1 MFAELVELGKRVRKG
16 HDALKEEKCSWD
28 IIIDKEGNY
37 LNQLIPCNEIV
48 EAENLTAKKGKARL
62 LLDKPEE
69 TLGLDKPEKYLEK
82 LDEYKDVQEELSP
95 VLSFYNKPEEVIKA
109 LAAFMALPQSKR
121 NGNMTF
127 FYEHNKERPLSL
139 ERVQEAIKSK
149 MKDGEL
155 EEKICS
161 WDIIIDKDG
170 NYKGLN
176 RCDSPLKSERI
187 QSTTQ
192 EARFLLDKAE
202 TTFGYGK
209 YRMYLEKLYQ
219 YKDISALSPIFS
231 FYNKPEEVN
240 KVRKA
245 FLELPQAKQKGNLTF
260 MVDSE
265 RVLSNESV
273 RNAIKKKYE
282 EGLSSKK
289 QGDRLCAVC
298 GTNNYPILDEPHGSV
313 KLPKGQTSGSMLVSY
328 NTNAFESYNLKGNL
342 NSGICT
348 NCARNY
354 IEALQHLVGNRHE
367 ITTEKGE
374 KKFKFSNS
382 QKISDDTIA
391 LFWTKEPND
400 DIDPFSDICQPTEE
414 RVRKLFSSI
423 ITGDNQR
430 VNSELENYFYCC
442 TMSSAAARIA
452 VRDWMAISVS
462 QYQKDLKQWFDDIA
476 TIKDGETYYPGI
488 NSILNN
494 CIKKKTKSTQS
505 DLKAKARIG
514 SILWHAALT
523 NAPLPLM
530 ILQSVLTQIEHEKTT
545 KYCKTFSSE
554 KSTVI
559 RLVLNRNI
567 KKTYYM
573 KKELD
578 EQNESKAYLCG
589 RLFAL
594 ICLLQY
600 KAHEGKEV
608 NSSIRDRFFTSAS
621 SNPSRAM
628 SILLTKYVP
637 VYQKKTKGAY
647 TKSITEIA
655 SRIEHFPEKLTLT
668 ERGEFALGYYY
679 QYAAKKNENSNDND

>member
-28 IIIDKEGNY
+28 IVIDKEGNF
-37 LNQLIPCNEIV
+37 LNLIPCDITI

-69 TLGLDKPEKYLEK
+69 TLGFDEDKHEKYIAK
-82 LDEYKDVQEELSP
+82 LAEYKDIQE
-95 VLSFYNKPEEVIKA
+95 
-109 LAAFMALPQSKR
+109 
-121 NGNMTF
+121 
-127 FYEHNKERPLSL
+127 
-139 ERVQEAIKSK
+139 
-149 MKDGEL
+149 
-155 EEKICS
+155 
-161 WDIIIDKDG
+161 
-170 NYKGLN
+170 
-176 RCDSPLKSERI
+176 
-187 QSTTQ
+187 
-192 EARFLLDKAE
+192 
-202 TTFGYGK
+202 
-209 YRMYLEKLYQ
+209 
-219 YKDISALSPIFS
+219 LSPIFY
-231 FYNKPEEVN
+231 FYDKSDEVE
-240 KVRKA
+240 KVRKV
-245 FLELPQAKQKGNLTF
+245 FLELPQAKQKGNMTF
-260 MVDSE
+260 MLESE
-265 RVLSNESV
+265 RVLSNENV
-273 RNAIKKKYE
+273 RKAIKKKYE
-282 EGLSSKK
+282 ESLNIKK
-289 QGDRLCAVC
+289 QGTHLCAVC

-354 IEALQHLVGNRHE
+354 IEALRYLVGNGHE
-367 ITTEKGE
+367 IITEKGE
-374 KKFKFSNS
+374 KKYKFTNR

-391 LFWTKEPND
+391 LFWTKEPDD

-414 RVRKLFSSI
+414 RVRELFSSI
-423 ITGDNQR
+423 ATGNHER
-430 VNSELENYFYCC
+430 VNTDVENYFYCC

-462 QYQKDLKQWFDDIA
+462 QYQKNLKQWFDDIA
-476 TIKDGETYYPGI
+476 TIKDGEILYPGI
-488 NSILNN
+488 NSILSS
-494 CIKKKTKSTQS
+494 CIKKKTKPTQS
-505 DLKAKARIG
+505 DVKAKARIG

-530 ILQSVLTQIEHEKTT
+530 ILQSVLTQIEHD
-545 KYCKTFSSE
+545 YFSPE

-578 EQNESKAYLCG
+578 EKNESKAYLCG

-594 ICLLQY
+594 ICQLQY

-608 NSSIRDRFFTSAS
+608 NSSIRDRFFASAS

-637 VYQKKTKGAY
+637 IYQKKTKGAY

-679 QYAAKKNENSNDND
+679 QYAAKKNENSNYND

>member
-28 IIIDKEGNY
+28 IVIDKEGNF
-37 LNQLIPCNEIV
+37 LNLIPCDITI

-69 TLGLDKPEKYLEK
+69 TLGFDEDKHEKYIAK
-82 LDEYKDVQEELSP
+82 LAEYKDIQE
-95 VLSFYNKPEEVIKA
+95 
-109 LAAFMALPQSKR
+109 
-121 NGNMTF
+121 
-127 FYEHNKERPLSL
+127 
-139 ERVQEAIKSK
+139 
-149 MKDGEL
+149 
-155 EEKICS
+155 
-161 WDIIIDKDG
+161 
-170 NYKGLN
+170 
-176 RCDSPLKSERI
+176 
-187 QSTTQ
+187 
-192 EARFLLDKAE
+192 
-202 TTFGYGK
+202 
-209 YRMYLEKLYQ
+209 
-219 YKDISALSPIFS
+219 LSPIFY
-231 FYNKPEEVN
+231 FYDKSDEVE
-240 KVRKA
+240 KVRKV
-245 FLELPQAKQKGNLTF
+245 FLELPQAKQKGNMTF
-260 MVDSE
+260 MLDSE
-265 RVLSNESV
+265 RVLSNENV
-273 RNAIKKKYE
+273 RKAIKKKYE
-282 EGLSSKK
+282 DSLNIKK
-289 QGDRLCAVC
+289 QGTHLCAVC
-298 GTNNYPILDEPHGSV
+298 GTNNYPILDEPHGSI

-354 IEALQHLVGNRHE
+354 IEALRYLVGNGHE

-374 KKFKFSNS
+374 KKYKFTNR

-391 LFWTKEPND
+391 LFWTKEPDD

-423 ITGDNQR
+423 ITGDKQR
-430 VNSELENYFYCC
+430 VNTEMENYFYCC

-462 QYQKDLKQWFDDIA
+462 QYQKNLQQWFDDIE
-476 TIKDGETYYPGI
+476 TLKDGEILYPGI
-488 NSILNN
+488 NSILSSS
-494 CIKKKTKSTQS
+494 IKKKTKPTQS
-505 DLKAKARIG
+505 DVKARARIG

-530 ILQSVLTQIEHEKTT
+530 ILQSVLTQIEHD
-545 KYCKTFSSE
+545 YFSPE

-567 KKTYYM
+567 NNTYHM

-594 ICLLQY
+594 ICQLQY

-637 VYQKKTKGAY
+637 IYQKKKKGAY

>member
-28 IIIDKEGNY
+28 IVIDKEGNF
-37 LNQLIPCNEIV
+37 LNLIPCDITI

-69 TLGLDKPEKYLEK
+69 TLGFDKDKHEKYIAK
-82 LDEYKDVQEELSP
+82 LAEYKDIQE
-95 VLSFYNKPEEVIKA
+95 
-109 LAAFMALPQSKR
+109 
-121 NGNMTF
+121 
-127 FYEHNKERPLSL
+127 
-139 ERVQEAIKSK
+139 
-149 MKDGEL
+149 
-155 EEKICS
+155 
-161 WDIIIDKDG
+161 
-170 NYKGLN
+170 
-176 RCDSPLKSERI
+176 
-187 QSTTQ
+187 
-192 EARFLLDKAE
+192 
-202 TTFGYGK
+202 
-209 YRMYLEKLYQ
+209 
-219 YKDISALSPIFS
+219 LSPIFY
-231 FYNKPEEVN
+231 FYDKSDEVE
-240 KVRKA
+240 KVRKV
-245 FLELPQAKQKGNLTF
+245 FLELPQAKQKGNMTF
-260 MVDSE
+260 MLDSE
-265 RVLSNESV
+265 RVLSNENV
-273 RNAIKKKYE
+273 RKAIKKKYE
-282 EGLSSKK
+282 DSLNIKK
-289 QGDRLCAVC
+289 QGTHLCAVC
-298 GTNNYPILDEPHGSV
+298 GTNNYPILDEPHGSI

-354 IEALQHLVGNRHE
+354 IEALRYLVGNGHE

-374 KKFKFSNS
+374 KKYKFTNR

-391 LFWTKEPND
+391 LFWTKEPDD

-423 ITGDNQR
+423 ITGDKQR
-430 VNSELENYFYCC
+430 VNTEMENYFYCC

-462 QYQKDLKQWFDDIA
+462 QYQKNLQQWFDDIE
-476 TIKDGETYYPGI
+476 TLKDGEILYPGI
-488 NSILNN
+488 NSILSSS
-494 CIKKKTKSTQS
+494 IKKKTKPTQS
-505 DLKAKARIG
+505 DVKARARIG

-530 ILQSVLTQIEHEKTT
+530 ILQSVLTQIEHD
-545 KYCKTFSSE
+545 YFSPE

-567 KKTYYM
+567 NNTYHM

-594 ICLLQY
+594 ICQLQY

-637 VYQKKTKGAY
+637 IYQKKKKGAY

>member
-1 MFAELVELGKRVRKG
+1 MFAELVEFGKRVRKG

-28 IIIDKEGNY
+28 IIIDKEGNF
-37 LNQLIPCNEIV
+37 LNLIPCDISI

-69 TLGLDKPEKYLEK
+69 TLGLDIDKHEKYLTK
-82 LDEYKDVQEELSP
+82 LAEYKDVQEFSP
-95 VLSFYNKPEEVIKA
+95 VFSFYDKPEEVEKA
-109 LAAFMALPQSKR
+109 
-121 NGNMTF
+121 
-127 FYEHNKERPLSL
+127 
-139 ERVQEAIKSK
+139 
-149 MKDGEL
+149 
-155 EEKICS
+155 
-161 WDIIIDKDG
+161 
-170 NYKGLN
+170 
-176 RCDSPLKSERI
+176 
-187 QSTTQ
+187 
-192 EARFLLDKAE
+192 
-202 TTFGYGK
+202 
-209 YRMYLEKLYQ
+209 
-219 YKDISALSPIFS
+219 
-231 FYNKPEEVN
+231 
-240 KVRKA
+240 RKA

-265 RVLSNESV
+265 RLLSNESI

-282 EGLSSKK
+282 EGLNSKK
-289 QGDRLCAVC
+289 QRNRLCAVC

-313 KLPKGQTSGSMLVSY
+313 KLPKGQTAGSMLVSY

-354 IEALQHLVGNRHE
+354 IEALQYLVGNRYE
-367 ITTEKGE
+367 ITTENGE
-374 KKFKFSNS
+374 TKFKFSNR

-391 LFWTKEPND
+391 LFWTKEPNED
-400 DIDPFSDICQPTEE
+400 VDPFSDICQPTEE
-414 RVRKLFSSI
+414 RVKRLFSSI

-430 VNSELENYFYCC
+430 VNSDLENHFYCC
-442 TMSSAAARIA
+442 TISSAAARIA

-462 QYQKDLKQWFDDIA
+462 QYQKNLQQWFDDIA
-476 TIKDGETYYPGI
+476 TVKDGETFYPGI
-488 NSILNN
+488 NSILNS
-494 CIKKKTKSTQS
+494 CIKTKTKPTQS
-505 DLKAKARIG
+505 DAKAKARIG
-514 SILWHAALT
+514 AILWHAALT
-523 NAPLPLM
+523 NTSLPL
-530 ILQSVLTQIEHEKTT
+530 IVLQSVLTQIEHEKTT

-567 KKTYYM
+567 KNKYYM

-594 ICLLQY
+594 ICKLQY
-600 KAHEGKEV
+600 KAQGEV

-621 SNPSRAM
+621 CNPSRVM
-628 SILLTKYVP
+628 GKLLTEHVP
-637 VYQKKTKGAY
+637 VYQNKTKGAY

-655 SRIEHFPEKLTLT
+655 ARIEHFPEKLTLT

-679 QYAAKKNENSNDND
+679 QYADKQNENSNDNN

>member
-1 MFAELVELGKRVRKG
+1 MFAELVELGKSVRKG

-28 IIIDKEGNY
+28 IIIDKGGNY
-37 LNQLIPCNEIV
+37 LHLIPCDITI
-48 EAENLTAKKGKARL
+48 EAENLTSKKGKARL

-69 TLGLDKPEKYLEK
+69 TLGLDEDKHNTYLTK
-82 LDEYKDVQEELSP
+82 LAEYKDVQELSP
-95 VLSFYNKPEEVIKA
+95 VFSFYDKPEEV
-109 LAAFMALPQSKR
+109 
-121 NGNMTF
+121 
-127 FYEHNKERPLSL
+127 E
-139 ERVQEAIKSK
+139 
-149 MKDGEL
+149 
-155 EEKICS
+155 
-161 WDIIIDKDG
+161 
-170 NYKGLN
+170 
-176 RCDSPLKSERI
+176 
-187 QSTTQ
+187 
-192 EARFLLDKAE
+192 
-202 TTFGYGK
+202 
-209 YRMYLEKLYQ
+209 
-219 YKDISALSPIFS
+219 
-231 FYNKPEEVN
+231 

-265 RVLSNESV
+265 RLLSNESV

-289 QGDRLCAVC
+289 RGDRLCAVC

-313 KLPKGQTSGSMLVSY
+313 KLPKGQTAGSMLVSY

-354 IEALQHLVGNRHE
+354 IEALQYLVGNGDE
-367 ITTEKGE
+367 ITTEQGE
-374 KKFKFSNS
+374 TKFKFSNR

-391 LFWTKEPND
+391 LFWTKKPNE

-414 RVRKLFSSI
+414 RVKKLFSSI

-430 VNSELENYFYCC
+430 VNTDFENYFYCC

-452 VRDWMAISVS
+452 VRDWMAISIS
-462 QYQKDLKQWFDDIA
+462 QYHKNLQQWFDDIA
-476 TIKDGETYYPGI
+476 TIKDGETFYPGI
-488 NSILNN
+488 NKILNS
-494 CIKKKTKSTQS
+494 CIKRKTKLTQN
-505 DLKAKARIG
+505 DTKAKARIG
-514 SILWHAALT
+514 AILWHAALT
-523 NAPLPLM
+523 NTSLPLM
-530 ILQSVLTQIEHEKTT
+530 ILQSVLTQIEHD
-545 KYCKTFSSE
+545 YFSPE
-554 KSTVI
+554 KSTII

-594 ICLLQY
+594 ICQLQY
-600 KAHEGKEV
+600 KAQGEV
-608 NSSIRDRFFTSAS
+608 NSSIKDRFFASAS

-655 SRIEHFPEKLTLT
+655 SRIEHFPDRLTLT

-679 QYAAKKNENSNDND
+679 QYTNKKNNNSNDNN

>member
-28 IIIDKEGNY
+28 IVIDKEGY
-37 LNQLIPCNEIV
+37 FLNLIPCDITI

-69 TLGLDKPEKYLEK
+69 TLGFDEDKHEKYIAK
-82 LDEYKDVQEELSP
+82 LAEYKDIQELSP
-95 VLSFYNKPEEVIKA
+95 V
-109 LAAFMALPQSKR
+109 
-121 NGNMTF
+121 
-127 FYEHNKERPLSL
+127 
-139 ERVQEAIKSK
+139 
-149 MKDGEL
+149 
-155 EEKICS
+155 
-161 WDIIIDKDG
+161 
-170 NYKGLN
+170 
-176 RCDSPLKSERI
+176 
-187 QSTTQ
+187 
-192 EARFLLDKAE
+192 
-202 TTFGYGK
+202 
-209 YRMYLEKLYQ
+209 
-219 YKDISALSPIFS
+219 FS
-231 FYNKPEEVN
+231 FYDKLEEVE
-240 KVRKA
+240 KVRKV

-260 MVDSE
+260 MLDSE
-265 RVLSNESV
+265 RLLSNENV
-273 RNAIKKKYE
+273 RKAIKKKYE
-282 EGLSSKK
+282 DGLSIKK
-289 QGDRLCAVC
+289 QGAHLCAVC

-354 IEALQHLVGNRHE
+354 IEALQFLVGNGHE
-367 ITTEKGE
+367 IITEKGE
-374 KKFKFSNS
+374 KKYKFTNR

-391 LFWTKEPND
+391 LFWTKEPD
-400 DIDPFSDICQPTEE
+400 DEIDPFSDICQPSEE
-414 RVRKLFSSI
+414 RVRKLFSSV

-430 VNSELENYFYCC
+430 VNTEMENYFYCC
-442 TMSSAAARIA
+442 TMSSAAARVA

-462 QYQKDLKQWFDDIA
+462 QYQKNLQQWFDDIE
-476 TIKDGETYYPGI
+476 TVKDGEILYPGI
-488 NSILNN
+488 NSILSS
-494 CIKKKTKSTQS
+494 CIKKKTKPTQS
-505 DLKAKARIG
+505 DVKAKARIG

-523 NAPLPLM
+523 NTSLPLM
-530 ILQSVLTQIEHEKTT
+530 VLQSVLTEIEHDF
-545 KYCKTFSSE
+545 FSPE

-567 KKTYYM
+567 KKSYYM

-594 ICLLQY
+594 ICQLQY
-600 KAHEGKEV
+600 KAQGEV
-608 NSSIRDRFFTSAS
+608 NSSIKDRFFASAS
-621 SNPSRAM
+621 SNPSRAI

-679 QYAAKKNENSNDND
+679 QYAAKKNEYSNDNN

>member
-1 MFAELVELGKRVRKG
+1 MFAELVELGRRDRKG

-48 EAENLTAKKGKARL
+48 EVENLTAKKGKARL

-69 TLGLDKPEKYLEK
+69 TLGFDKDKHEKYLSK
-82 LDEYKDVQEELSP
+82 LFEYKDVQELSP
-95 VLSFYNKPEEVIKA
+95 VFSFYDKPEEV
-109 LAAFMALPQSKR
+109 
-121 NGNMTF
+121 
-127 FYEHNKERPLSL
+127 E
-139 ERVQEAIKSK
+139 
-149 MKDGEL
+149 
-155 EEKICS
+155 
-161 WDIIIDKDG
+161 
-170 NYKGLN
+170 
-176 RCDSPLKSERI
+176 
-187 QSTTQ
+187 
-192 EARFLLDKAE
+192 
-202 TTFGYGK
+202 
-209 YRMYLEKLYQ
+209 
-219 YKDISALSPIFS
+219 
-231 FYNKPEEVN
+231 

-265 RVLSNESV
+265 RLLSNESV

-282 EGLSSKK
+282 EVLSSKK

-313 KLPKGQTSGSMLVSY
+313 KLPKGQTAGSMLVSY

-354 IEALQHLVGNRHE
+354 IEALQHLVGNGYE
-367 ITTEKGE
+367 ITTENGE
-374 KKFKFSNS
+374 KKYKFTNR

-391 LFWTKEPND
+391 LFWTKKTVA
-400 DIDPFSDICQPTEE
+400 DIDPFSDICQPNEE

-423 ITGDNQR
+423 ATGNHERINTD
-430 VNSELENYFYCC
+430 VDNYFYCC

-452 VRDWMAISVS
+452 VRDWIAISVS
-462 QYQKDLKQWFDDIA
+462 QYQKNLKQWFDDIA

-488 NSILNN
+488 NSILNS

-514 SILWHAALT
+514 AILWHAALT
-523 NAPLPLM
+523 NTSLPLM
-530 ILQSVLTQIEHEKTT
+530 VLQSILTQIEHG
-545 KYCKTFSSE
+545 YFSPE

-567 KKTYYM
+567 NKTYYM

-594 ICLLQY
+594 ICQLQY
-600 KAHEGKEV
+600 KAQGEV
-608 NSSIRDRFFTSAS
+608 NSSIRDRFFASAS
-621 SNPSRAM
+621 SNPSWAM

-679 QYAAKKNENSNDND
+679 QYAAKKNENSNDNE

>member
-28 IIIDKEGNY
+28 IVIDKEGHF
-37 LNQLIPCNEIV
+37 LNLIPCDITI

-69 TLGLDKPEKYLEK
+69 TLGFDEDKHEKYIAK
-82 LDEYKDVQEELSP
+82 LAEYKDIQE
-95 VLSFYNKPEEVIKA
+95 
-109 LAAFMALPQSKR
+109 
-121 NGNMTF
+121 
-127 FYEHNKERPLSL
+127 
-139 ERVQEAIKSK
+139 
-149 MKDGEL
+149 
-155 EEKICS
+155 
-161 WDIIIDKDG
+161 
-170 NYKGLN
+170 
-176 RCDSPLKSERI
+176 
-187 QSTTQ
+187 
-192 EARFLLDKAE
+192 
-202 TTFGYGK
+202 
-209 YRMYLEKLYQ
+209 
-219 YKDISALSPIFS
+219 LSPIFY
-231 FYNKPEEVN
+231 FYDKSDEVE
-240 KVRKA
+240 KVRKV
-245 FLELPQAKQKGNLTF
+245 FLELPQAKQKGNMTF
-260 MVDSE
+260 MLDSE
-265 RVLSNESV
+265 RVLSNENV
-273 RNAIKKKYE
+273 RKAIKKKYE
-282 EGLSSKK
+282 ESLNIKK
-289 QGDRLCAVC
+289 QGTHLCAVC

-354 IEALQHLVGNRHE
+354 IEALQYLVGNGPNR
-367 ITTEKGE
+367 
-374 KKFKFSNS
+374 
-382 QKISDDTIA
+382 QKISDDT
-391 LFWTKEPND
+391 LVVFWTKEPD
-400 DIDPFSDICQPTEE
+400 DNINPLSDICHPTEE
-414 RVRKLFSSI
+414 RVRELFSSI
-423 ITGDNQR
+423 ANGDHER
-430 VNSELENYFYCC
+430 VNTDVENYFYCF

-462 QYQKDLKQWFDDIA
+462 QYQQNLKQWFDDIA
-476 TIKDGETYYPGI
+476 TIKDGEIYYPGI

-494 CIKKKTKSTQS
+494 CIKPKSKPTQS
-505 DLKAKARIG
+505 DVKARARIG
-514 SILWHAALT
+514 AILWHAALT
-523 NAPLPLM
+523 NTHLPLL
-530 ILQSVLTQIEHEKTT
+530 ILQSALTQIEHEKTT
-545 KYCKTFSSE
+545 IYCETFSPE

-594 ICLLQY
+594 ICQLQY
-600 KAHEGKEV
+600 KAHDGKDV
-608 NSSIRDRFFTSAS
+608 NSSIRDRFFASAS

-647 TKSITEIA
+647 TKVITEIA
-655 SRIEHFPEKLTLT
+655 TRIEHFPEKLTLT

-679 QYAAKKNENSNDND
+679 QYATKKNVNSNDND

>member
-1 MFAELVELGKRVRKG
+1 MFAELVEFGKRVRKG

-69 TLGLDKPEKYLEK
+69 TLGFDKDKHEKYLSK
-82 LDEYKDVQEELSP
+82 LFEYKDVQELSP
-95 VLSFYNKPEEVIKA
+95 VFSFYDKPEEV
-109 LAAFMALPQSKR
+109 
-121 NGNMTF
+121 
-127 FYEHNKERPLSL
+127 E
-139 ERVQEAIKSK
+139 
-149 MKDGEL
+149 
-155 EEKICS
+155 
-161 WDIIIDKDG
+161 
-170 NYKGLN
+170 
-176 RCDSPLKSERI
+176 
-187 QSTTQ
+187 
-192 EARFLLDKAE
+192 
-202 TTFGYGK
+202 
-209 YRMYLEKLYQ
+209 
-219 YKDISALSPIFS
+219 
-231 FYNKPEEVN
+231 

-265 RVLSNESV
+265 RLLSNESV

-282 EGLSSKK
+282 EVLSSKK

-313 KLPKGQTSGSMLVSY
+313 KLPKGQTAGSMLVSY

-354 IEALQHLVGNRHE
+354 IEALQYLAGNGYN
-367 ITTEKGE
+367 ITSENGKT
-374 KKFKFSNS
+374 KFKYSNR

-423 ITGDNQR
+423 ITGNPKR

-452 VRDWMAISVS
+452 VRDWMAVS
-462 QYQKDLKQWFDDIA
+462 IFQYHKNLQQWFDDIA
-476 TIKDGETYYPGI
+476 TIKDGETFYPGI
-488 NSILNN
+488 NSILNS
-494 CIKKKTKSTQS
+494 CIKKKKKLTDP

-514 SILWHAALT
+514 AILWHAALT
-523 NAPLPLM
+523 NTSLPLM

-545 KYCKTFSSE
+545 EYCKTFSSE

-567 KKTYYM
+567 NKTYYM

-600 KAHEGKEV
+600 KAHDGKEV

-621 SNPSRAM
+621 RNPSRIM
-628 SILLTKYVP
+628 GKLLTEYVP

-647 TKSITEIA
+647 TKAITEITA
-655 SRIEHFPEKLTLT
+655 RIGCHIPEKLTLT

>member
-1 MFAELVELGKRVRKG
+1 MFAELVEFGKRVRKG

-28 IIIDKEGNY
+28 IVIDKEGNF
-37 LNQLIPCNEIV
+37 LDLIPCDITI

-69 TLGLDKPEKYLEK
+69 TLGFDEDKHEKYIAK
-82 LDEYKDVQEELSP
+82 LAEYKDIQELSP
-95 VLSFYNKPEEVIKA
+95 VFSFYDKPEEV
-109 LAAFMALPQSKR
+109 
-121 NGNMTF
+121 
-127 FYEHNKERPLSL
+127 E
-139 ERVQEAIKSK
+139 
-149 MKDGEL
+149 
-155 EEKICS
+155 
-161 WDIIIDKDG
+161 
-170 NYKGLN
+170 
-176 RCDSPLKSERI
+176 
-187 QSTTQ
+187 
-192 EARFLLDKAE
+192 
-202 TTFGYGK
+202 
-209 YRMYLEKLYQ
+209 
-219 YKDISALSPIFS
+219 
-231 FYNKPEEVN
+231 
-240 KVRKA
+240 KVRKV

-260 MVDSE
+260 MFNSE
-265 RVLSNESV
+265 RILSNENV

-282 EGLSSKK
+282 ECLSLKK
-289 QGDRLCAVC
+289 QGTYLCAVC

-328 NTNAFESYNLKGNL
+328 NTNAFESFNLKGNL
-342 NSGICT
+342 NSGICS

-354 IEALQHLVGNRHE
+354 IEALQYLVGNGHE

-374 KKFKFSNS
+374 KKFKFSNR
-382 QKISDDTIA
+382 QKISDDTIV
-391 LFWTKEPND
+391 LFWTKKPDD

-414 RVRKLFSSI
+414 RVRELFSSI
-423 ITGDNQR
+423 TTGDHER
-430 VNSELENYFYCC
+430 VNTEVENYFYCC

-462 QYQKDLKQWFDDIA
+462 QYQKNLKQWFDDIA
-476 TIKDGETYYPGI
+476 TVKNKGCETYYPGI
-488 NSILNN
+488 NSILDS
-494 CIKKKTKSTQS
+494 CIKKKKKLTDS
-505 DLKAKARIG
+505 DVKAKARIG
-514 SILWHAALT
+514 SILWHVALT

-647 TKSITEIA
+647 TKSITDIA

-679 QYAAKKNENSNDND
+679 QYAAKKNENSNDNE

>member
-16 HDALKEEKCSWD
+16 HDALKEEKCNWD
-28 IIIDKEGNY
+28 IILDKEGNF
-37 LNQLIPCNEIV
+37 LNLIPCDITI

-69 TLGLDKPEKYLEK
+69 TLGFDEDKHEKYIAK
-82 LDEYKDVQEELSP
+82 LAEYKDIQELSP
-95 VLSFYNKPEEVIKA
+95 VFSFYDKPEEV
-109 LAAFMALPQSKR
+109 
-121 NGNMTF
+121 
-127 FYEHNKERPLSL
+127 E
-139 ERVQEAIKSK
+139 
-149 MKDGEL
+149 
-155 EEKICS
+155 
-161 WDIIIDKDG
+161 
-170 NYKGLN
+170 
-176 RCDSPLKSERI
+176 
-187 QSTTQ
+187 
-192 EARFLLDKAE
+192 
-202 TTFGYGK
+202 
-209 YRMYLEKLYQ
+209 
-219 YKDISALSPIFS
+219 
-231 FYNKPEEVN
+231 
-240 KVRKA
+240 KVRKV
-245 FLELPQAKQKGNLTF
+245 FLELPQTKQKGNLTF
-260 MVDSE
+260 MIDSE
-265 RVLSNESV
+265 RLLTNENV
-273 RNAIKKKYE
+273 RTAIKKKYE
-282 EGLSSKK
+282 ECLSSKK
-289 QGDRLCAVC
+289 QGTRLCAVC

-354 IEALQHLVGNRHE
+354 IEALQYLVGNGYE

-374 KKFKFSNS
+374 KKYKFTNR

-391 LFWTKEPND
+391 LFWTKEPDD

-423 ITGDNQR
+423 IIGDNQR
-430 VNSELENYFYCC
+430 VNTEIENYFYCC

-462 QYQKDLKQWFDDIA
+462 QYQKNLQQWFNDIE
-476 TIKDGETYYPGI
+476 TVKDGKILYLGI
-488 NSILNN
+488 NSILSS
-494 CIKKKTKSTQS
+494 CIKKKTKPTQS
-505 DLKAKARIG
+505 DVKAKARIG

-523 NAPLPLM
+523 NTSLPLM
-530 ILQSVLTQIEHEKTT
+530 ILQSVLTQIEHD
-545 KYCKTFSSE
+545 YFSPE

-567 KKTYYM
+567 KSTYYM

-578 EQNESKAYLCG
+578 EQNDSKAYLCG

-594 ICLLQY
+594 ICQLQY
-600 KAHEGKEV
+600 KAHDGKDV
-608 NSSIRDRFFTSAS
+608 NSSIRDRFFASAS

-637 VYQKKTKGAY
+637 IYQKKTKGAY
-647 TKSITEIA
+647 TKVITEIA
-655 SRIEHFPEKLTLT
+655 ARIEHFPEKLTLT

-679 QYAAKKNENSNDND
+679 QYATKKNENSNDND

>member
-28 IIIDKEGNY
+28 IVIDKEGNF
-37 LNQLIPCNEIV
+37 LNLIPCDITI

-69 TLGLDKPEKYLEK
+69 TLGFDEDKHEKYIAK
-82 LDEYKDVQEELSP
+82 LAEYKDIQELSP
-95 VLSFYNKPEEVIKA
+95 VFSFYDKPEEV
-109 LAAFMALPQSKR
+109 
-121 NGNMTF
+121 
-127 FYEHNKERPLSL
+127 E
-139 ERVQEAIKSK
+139 
-149 MKDGEL
+149 
-155 EEKICS
+155 
-161 WDIIIDKDG
+161 
-170 NYKGLN
+170 
-176 RCDSPLKSERI
+176 
-187 QSTTQ
+187 
-192 EARFLLDKAE
+192 
-202 TTFGYGK
+202 
-209 YRMYLEKLYQ
+209 
-219 YKDISALSPIFS
+219 
-231 FYNKPEEVN
+231 
-240 KVRKA
+240 KVRKV

-265 RVLSNESV
+265 RLLSNENV
-273 RNAIKKKYE
+273 RIAIKKKYE

-391 LFWTKEPND
+391 LFWTKKPVA
-400 DIDPFSDICQPTEE
+400 DIDPFSDICQPNEE
-414 RVRKLFSSI
+414 RVRELFSSI
-423 ITGDNQR
+423 ATGDQEA
-430 VNSELENYFYCC
+430 VTTKVENFFYCC

-452 VRDWMAISVS
+452 VRDWIAISVS
-462 QYQKDLKQWFDDIA
+462 QYQKNLMQWFDDIA
-476 TIKDGETYYPGI
+476 TIKEGETYYPGI
-488 NSILNN
+488 DSILNS

-514 SILWHAALT
+514 AILWHAALT
-523 NAPLPLM
+523 NTSLPLM
-530 ILQSVLTQIEHEKTT
+530 ILQSILTQIEHD
-545 KYCKTFSSE
+545 YFSPE

-594 ICLLQY
+594 ICQLQY
-600 KAHEGKEV
+600 KAHDGKEV

-621 SNPSRAM
+621 CNPRRVM
-628 SILLTKYVP
+628 GKLLTEYVLI
-637 VYQKKTKGAY
+637 YQKKTKGAY

-655 SRIEHFPEKLTLT
+655 SRIEHFPEKLTLS

-679 QYAAKKNENSNDND
+679 QYAVKKNENSNENE

>member
-28 IIIDKEGNY
+28 ILIDKEGNF
-37 LNQLIPCNEIV
+37 LKLIPCDITI

-69 TLGLDKPEKYLEK
+69 TLGFDDDKHKKYLEK
-82 LDEYKDVQEELSP
+82 LSEYKDIQELSP
-95 VLSFYNKPEEVIKA
+95 V
-109 LAAFMALPQSKR
+109 
-121 NGNMTF
+121 
-127 FYEHNKERPLSL
+127 
-139 ERVQEAIKSK
+139 
-149 MKDGEL
+149 
-155 EEKICS
+155 
-161 WDIIIDKDG
+161 
-170 NYKGLN
+170 
-176 RCDSPLKSERI
+176 
-187 QSTTQ
+187 
-192 EARFLLDKAE
+192 
-202 TTFGYGK
+202 
-209 YRMYLEKLYQ
+209 
-219 YKDISALSPIFS
+219 FS
-231 FYNKPEEVN
+231 FYDKTEEVE
-240 KVRKA
+240 KVRKT
-245 FLELPQAKQKGNLTF
+245 FLELQGVVLKPSDIDKEKFYELPQAKQKGNLTF
-260 MVDSE
+260 MLDSE
-265 RVLSNESV
+265 RLLSNENV
-273 RNAIKKKYE
+273 RKAIKKKYE
-282 EGLSSKK
+282 ESLNIKK
-289 QGDRLCAVC
+289 QGTHLCAVC

-313 KLPKGQTSGSMLVSY
+313 KLPKGQTAGSMLVSY

-354 IEALQHLVGNRHE
+354 IEALQYLVGNGHE

-374 KKFKFSNS
+374 NKFKFSNR
-382 QKISDDTIA
+382 QKISDDTIV
-391 LFWTKEPND
+391 LFWTKEPVD

-414 RVRKLFSSI
+414 RVRELFSSI
-423 ITGDNQR
+423 KTGDHER
-430 VNSELENYFYCC
+430 VNTDVENYFYCC
-442 TMSSAAARIA
+442 TISSAAARIA
-452 VRDWMAISVS
+452 VRDWMAISVL
-462 QYQKDLKQWFDDIA
+462 QYQKNLKQWFDDIA

-488 NSILNN
+488 NSILNS

-514 SILWHAALT
+514 AILWHAALT
-523 NAPLPLM
+523 NTSLPL
-530 ILQSVLTQIEHEKTT
+530 IVLQSILTQIEHD
-545 KYCKTFSSE
+545 YFSPE

-567 KKTYYM
+567 NKTYYM

-594 ICLLQY
+594 ICQLQY
-600 KAHEGKEV
+600 KAQGEV
-608 NSSIRDRFFTSAS
+608 NSSIRDRFFASAS
-621 SNPSRAM
+621 SNPSWAM

-655 SRIEHFPEKLTLT
+655 SRIGHFPEKLSLT

>member
-28 IIIDKEGNY
+28 IIIDKEGNF
-37 LNQLIPCNEIV
+37 LNQIIPCNEII

-69 TLGLDKPEKYLEK
+69 TLGFDKDKHEKYLSK
-82 LDEYKDVQEELSP
+82 LFEYKDVQELSP
-95 VLSFYNKPEEVIKA
+95 VFSFYDKPEEV
-109 LAAFMALPQSKR
+109 
-121 NGNMTF
+121 
-127 FYEHNKERPLSL
+127 E
-139 ERVQEAIKSK
+139 
-149 MKDGEL
+149 
-155 EEKICS
+155 
-161 WDIIIDKDG
+161 
-170 NYKGLN
+170 
-176 RCDSPLKSERI
+176 
-187 QSTTQ
+187 
-192 EARFLLDKAE
+192 
-202 TTFGYGK
+202 
-209 YRMYLEKLYQ
+209 
-219 YKDISALSPIFS
+219 
-231 FYNKPEEVN
+231 

-265 RVLSNESV
+265 RLLSNESV

-313 KLPKGQTSGSMLVSY
+313 KLPKGQTAGSMLVSY

-354 IEALQHLVGNRHE
+354 IEALQYLAGNGHN
-367 ITTEKGE
+367 ITSEKGE
-374 KKFKFSNS
+374 TKFKYSNR

-462 QYQKDLKQWFDDIA
+462 QYQKNLQQWFEDIA
-476 TIKDGETYYPGI
+476 TIKDGETFYPGI
-488 NSILNN
+488 NSILNS
-494 CIKKKTKSTQS
+494 CIKKKTKPTQS
-505 DLKAKARIG
+505 DVKAKARIG
-514 SILWHAALT
+514 AILWHAALT
-523 NAPLPLM
+523 NTSLPLM
-530 ILQSVLTQIEHEKTT
+530 ILQSVLTQIEHD
-545 KYCKTFSSE
+545 YFSPE

-578 EQNESKAYLCG
+578 EKNESKAYLCG

-594 ICLLQY
+594 ICQLQY
-600 KAHEGKEV
+600 KAQGDV
-608 NSSIRDRFFTSAS
+608 NSSIKDRFFASAS

-655 SRIEHFPEKLTLT
+655 SRIEHFPERLTLT
-668 ERGEFALGYYY
+668 ERGEFALGYYH
-679 QYAAKKNENSNDND
+679 QYAYKKNENSND

>member
-28 IIIDKEGNY
+28 IVIDKEGNF
-37 LNQLIPCNEIV
+37 LNLIPCDITIES
-48 EAENLTAKKGKARL
+48 ENLTAKKGKARL

-69 TLGLDKPEKYLEK
+69 TLGFDEDKHEKYIAK
-82 LDEYKDVQEELSP
+82 LAEYKDIQE
-95 VLSFYNKPEEVIKA
+95 
-109 LAAFMALPQSKR
+109 
-121 NGNMTF
+121 
-127 FYEHNKERPLSL
+127 
-139 ERVQEAIKSK
+139 
-149 MKDGEL
+149 
-155 EEKICS
+155 
-161 WDIIIDKDG
+161 
-170 NYKGLN
+170 
-176 RCDSPLKSERI
+176 
-187 QSTTQ
+187 
-192 EARFLLDKAE
+192 
-202 TTFGYGK
+202 
-209 YRMYLEKLYQ
+209 
-219 YKDISALSPIFS
+219 LSPIFY
-231 FYNKPEEVN
+231 FYDKSDEVE
-240 KVRKA
+240 KVRKV
-245 FLELPQAKQKGNLTF
+245 FLELPQAKQKGNMTF
-260 MVDSE
+260 MLDSE
-265 RVLSNESV
+265 RVLSNENV
-273 RNAIKKKYE
+273 RKAIKKKYE
-282 EGLSSKK
+282 ESLNIKK
-289 QGDRLCAVC
+289 QVTHLCAVC

-391 LFWTKEPND
+391 LFWTKEPDD

-414 RVRKLFSSI
+414 RVRELFSSI
-423 ITGDNQR
+423 TTGDHER
-430 VNSELENYFYCC
+430 VNTDVENYFYCC
-442 TMSSAAARIA
+442 TISSAAARIA

-462 QYQKDLKQWFDDIA
+462 QYQKNLKQWFDDIA

-488 NSILNN
+488 NSILNS
-494 CIKKKTKSTQS
+494 CIKKKTKSTHS

-514 SILWHAALT
+514 TVLWHAALT
-523 NAPLPLM
+523 NTSLPLM
-530 ILQSVLTQIEHEKTT
+530 ILQSVLTQIEHD
-545 KYCKTFSSE
+545 YFSPD

-567 KKTYYM
+567 NNTYHM
-573 KKELD
+573 KRELD

-594 ICLLQY
+594 ICKLQY

-621 SNPSRAM
+621 CNPSRVM
-628 SILLTKYVP
+628 GKLLTEYVP
-637 VYQKKTKGAY
+637 IYQKKTKGAY
-647 TKSITEIA
+647 TKAITEITA
-655 SRIEHFPEKLTLT
+655 RIGCHFPEKLTLT

>member
-28 IIIDKEGNY
+28 IVIDKEGNF
-37 LNQLIPCNEIV
+37 LDLIPCDITI

-69 TLGLDKPEKYLEK
+69 TLGFDEDKHEKYIAK
-82 LDEYKDVQEELSP
+82 LAEYKDIQE
-95 VLSFYNKPEEVIKA
+95 
-109 LAAFMALPQSKR
+109 
-121 NGNMTF
+121 
-127 FYEHNKERPLSL
+127 
-139 ERVQEAIKSK
+139 
-149 MKDGEL
+149 
-155 EEKICS
+155 
-161 WDIIIDKDG
+161 
-170 NYKGLN
+170 
-176 RCDSPLKSERI
+176 
-187 QSTTQ
+187 
-192 EARFLLDKAE
+192 
-202 TTFGYGK
+202 
-209 YRMYLEKLYQ
+209 
-219 YKDISALSPIFS
+219 LSPIFY
-231 FYNKPEEVN
+231 FYDKSDEVE
-240 KVRKA
+240 KVRKV
-245 FLELPQAKQKGNLTF
+245 FLELPQAKQKGNMTF
-260 MVDSE
+260 MLDSE
-265 RVLSNESV
+265 RVLSNENV
-273 RNAIKKKYE
+273 RKAIKKKYE
-282 EGLSSKK
+282 ESLNIKK
-289 QGDRLCAVC
+289 QGTHLCAVC

-354 IEALQHLVGNRHE
+354 IEALQYLVGNGHE
-367 ITTEKGE
+367 ITTKNGE
-374 KKFKFSNS
+374 KKFIFSNR
-382 QKISDDTIA
+382 QKISDDT
-391 LFWTKEPND
+391 LVVFWTKEPD
-400 DIDPFSDICQPTEE
+400 DNINPLSDICHPTEE
-414 RVRKLFSSI
+414 RVRELFSSI
-423 ITGDNQR
+423 ANGDHER
-430 VNSELENYFYCC
+430 VNTDVENYFYCF

-462 QYQKDLKQWFDDIA
+462 QYQQNLKQWFDDIA
-476 TIKDGETYYPGI
+476 TIKDGEIYYPGI

-494 CIKKKTKSTQS
+494 CIKPKSKPTQS
-505 DLKAKARIG
+505 DVKARARIG
-514 SILWHAALT
+514 AILWHAALT
-523 NAPLPLM
+523 NTHLPLL
-530 ILQSVLTQIEHEKTT
+530 ILQSALTQIEHEKTT
-545 KYCKTFSSE
+545 IYCETFSPE

-594 ICLLQY
+594 ICQLQY
-600 KAHEGKEV
+600 KAHDGKDV
-608 NSSIRDRFFTSAS
+608 NSSIRDRFFASAS

-647 TKSITEIA
+647 AKVITEIA
-655 SRIEHFPEKLTLT
+655 TRIEHFPEKLTLT

-679 QYAAKKNENSNDND
+679 QYATKKNVNSNDND

>member
-1 MFAELVELGKRVRKG
+1 MFAELVEFGKRVRKG

-28 IIIDKEGNY
+28 IIIDKDGNY
-37 LNQLIPCNEIV
+37 LNQIIPCNDII

-69 TLGLDKPEKYLEK
+69 TLGFDKDKHEKYLSK
-82 LDEYKDVQEELSP
+82 LFEYKDVQELSP
-95 VLSFYNKPEEVIKA
+95 VFSFYDKPEEV
-109 LAAFMALPQSKR
+109 
-121 NGNMTF
+121 
-127 FYEHNKERPLSL
+127 E
-139 ERVQEAIKSK
+139 
-149 MKDGEL
+149 
-155 EEKICS
+155 
-161 WDIIIDKDG
+161 
-170 NYKGLN
+170 
-176 RCDSPLKSERI
+176 
-187 QSTTQ
+187 
-192 EARFLLDKAE
+192 
-202 TTFGYGK
+202 
-209 YRMYLEKLYQ
+209 
-219 YKDISALSPIFS
+219 
-231 FYNKPEEVN
+231 
-240 KVRKA
+240 KVRNA
-245 FLELPQAKQKGNLTF
+245 FLELPHAKQKGNLTF

-265 RVLSNESV
+265 RLLSNKSV

-298 GTNNYPILDEPHGSV
+298 GTNNYPVLDEPHGSV
-313 KLPKGQTSGSMLVSY
+313 KLPKGQTAGSMLVSY

-354 IEALQHLVGNRHE
+354 IEGLTYLTKAEWLTN
-367 ITTEKGE
+367 EKG
-374 KKFKFSNS
+374 KKYKKYDHAFEL
-382 QKISDDTIA
+382 SDDTLIV
-391 LFWTKEPND
+391 FWTKEPTED
-400 DIDPFSDICQPTEE
+400 VDPFSDICQPTEE

-462 QYQKDLKQWFDDIA
+462 QYQKNLQQWFGDIA
-476 TIKDGETYYPGI
+476 TIKDGETFYPGI
-488 NSILNN
+488 NSILNS
-494 CIKKKTKSTQS
+494 CIKKKTKPTQS
-505 DLKAKARIG
+505 DVKAKARIG
-514 SILWHAALT
+514 AILWHAALT
-523 NAPLPLM
+523 NTSLPLM
-530 ILQSVLTQIEHEKTT
+530 ILQSVLTQIEHD
-545 KYCKTFSSE
+545 YFSPE

-578 EQNESKAYLCG
+578 EKNESKAYLCG

-594 ICLLQY
+594 ICQLQY
-600 KAHEGKEV
+600 KAQGEV
-608 NSSIRDRFFTSAS
+608 NSSIKDRFFASAS

-655 SRIEHFPEKLTLT
+655 SRIEHFPERLTLT
-668 ERGEFALGYYY
+668 ERGEFALGYYH
-679 QYAAKKNENSNDND
+679 QYAYKKNENSND